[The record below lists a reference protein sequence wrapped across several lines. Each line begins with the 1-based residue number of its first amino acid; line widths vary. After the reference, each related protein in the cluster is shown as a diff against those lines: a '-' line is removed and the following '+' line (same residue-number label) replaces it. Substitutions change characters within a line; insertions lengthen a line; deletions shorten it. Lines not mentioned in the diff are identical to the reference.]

1 MTTELTD
8 VRFWYDGP
16 HRREFSIDHL
26 QVDPGEAVVLTGNSG
41 SGKSTLLGLLC
52 GVLPEQSGSITVA
65 GHIISGQ
72 SGARRDRLRA
82 DHIGYIFQRSNL
94 LPFLSPVE
102 NVTLAGQFSKRRR
115 KSAGA
120 SNAARADH
128 ATHFLEQLGV
138 GAVQRKTSTLS
149 VGQQQRVAAARAL
162 YGGPSL
168 LVADE
173 PTAALDPENR
183 DRFFELFLGE
193 AQRVGAGVLVV
204 SHDPEIIPL
213 FDRHVEISEIAQ
225 WKDQV

>member
-8 VRFWYDGP
+8 VRFWYEGSN
-16 HRREFSIDHL
+16 RREFSIEHL
-26 QVDPGEAVVLTGNSG
+26 HVDPGETVLLTGNSG

-52 GVLPEQSGSITVA
+52 GVLPEQSGSIKVA

-102 NVTLAGQFSKRRR
+102 NVLLAGQFSQRRR
-115 KSAGA
+115 GSAGP
-120 SNAARADH
+120 SSEARKAH
-128 ATHFLEQLGV
+128 ATQFLEHLGV
-138 GAVQRKTSTLS
+138 GALQRKTSTLS

-193 AQRVGAGVLVV
+193 ARRVGAGVLVV
-204 SHDPEIIPL
+204 SHDPGIIPL
-213 FDRHVEISEIAQ
+213 FDRHVELTEIAQ
-225 WKDQV
+225 WKEHV